1 MTTSPP
7 SGDATKT
14 LTINSISPE
23 TVIEFLKEN
32 PTFFVDHPDLLMT
45 LIPPR
50 YHQNDKIIDLQGY
63 KVAKLKEDIKL
74 TKTREKELLTA
85 AENNSKALSRMH
97 NAVKALLD
105 VKTLNGLVEF
115 SQKKLPAL
123 LFVDFAQICVESEE
137 LVPAELSESGIWKLK
152 KGILKTFMGQGENIV
167 LVPVMDNSKEIFGV
181 SALKVKSA
189 ALIRFSFGHK
199 PLKGLLALGTKV
211 PNAFNPR
218 QGTEL
223 LLFLS
228 HVLENCIQQ
237 WLNQKT

>member
-167 LVPVMDNSKEIFGV
+167 LVPVMDNSKEIGCR
-181 SALKVKSA
+181 SNS
-189 ALIRFSFGHK
+189 S
-199 PLKGLLALGTKV
+199 
-211 PNAFNPR
+211 
-218 QGTEL
+218 
-223 LLFLS
+223 
-228 HVLENCIQQ
+228 
-237 WLNQKT
+237 